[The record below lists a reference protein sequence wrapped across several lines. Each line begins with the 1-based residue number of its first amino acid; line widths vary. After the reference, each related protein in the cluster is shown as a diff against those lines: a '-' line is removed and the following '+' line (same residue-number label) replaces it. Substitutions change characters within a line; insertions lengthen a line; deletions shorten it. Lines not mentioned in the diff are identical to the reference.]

1 MDGTVA
7 RRLLAVD
14 PGATRDEL
22 RRAFRQRSKSLHPD
36 LGGDADGFVELCR
49 AYDHLVASAPTARPT
64 LRPMLRPTPRYAAA
78 AAVTSSTWHVYDTPN
93 ELRPRRHRPCAEQRS
108 FAEVLAAAM

>member
-36 LGGDADGFVELCR
+36 LGGDADAFVELCR
-49 AYDHLVASAPTARPT
+49 AYDQLVAFAPV
-64 LRPMLRPTPRYAAA
+64 LRQRHRYATMAQGSA
-78 AAVTSSTWHVYDTPN
+78 TTWHVYDAAP
-93 ELRPRRHRPCAEQRS
+93 RHRHHTRQQRT
-108 FAEVLAAAM
+108 FAEVLAAALS

>member
-22 RRAFRQRSKSLHPD
+22 QRAYRQRSKSLHPD
-36 LGGDADGFVELCR
+36 LGGDPDAFVELRR
-49 AYDHLVASAPTARPT
+49 AYEHLVAFAPATRPRHRYDR
-64 LRPMLRPTPRYAAA
+64 LPTSDA
-78 AAVTSSTWHVYDTPN
+78 TTWHVYDAV
-93 ELRPRRHRPCAEQRS
+93 PRRRIDTRQQRT
-108 FAEVLAAAM
+108 FAEVLAAALA